1 MIVGGDLPSL
11 RYIKYMK
18 GPSRLR
24 SVAIME
30 NAMAFQMSCQDTDLQ
45 QNNLTDSGIIVIRI
59 DYSDLQ
65 YFLFL

>member
-1 MIVGGDLPSL
+1 MIVGGDQPSL

-18 GPSRLR
+18 GPSRFR
-24 SVAIME
+24 FVAIMD

-45 QNNLTDSGIIVIRI
+45 QNNLTDSGIIVIRV
-59 DYSDLQ
+59 DYSDLR